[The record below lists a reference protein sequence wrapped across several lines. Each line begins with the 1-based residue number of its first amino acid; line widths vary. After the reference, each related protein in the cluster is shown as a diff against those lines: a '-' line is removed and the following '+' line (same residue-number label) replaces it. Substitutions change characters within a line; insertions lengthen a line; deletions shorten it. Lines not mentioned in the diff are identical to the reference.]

1 MRVLLYGMQSSGA
14 SLLALTLAQ
23 KPDSVG
29 FVDIWNMFAAPEL
42 ETSRDCVAK
51 VVVTTAFS
59 LEVHRRRFRPDVTV
73 LFLRHP
79 VDTYES
85 LYGKSYA
92 NEAGLIDEKFA
103 LLEEVFRAG
112 TGFDHILH
120 YEDLVLS
127 PRNVIAFFDRIGWQI
142 GFNALLFGRTQR
154 EIEEGNVAAC
164 PGIHTRLKYGA
175 GNVQTR
181 RLLRDRIRFAQ
192 PWGKSAHL
200 TRVCSALF
208 DHYAALR
215 NGKDRSDL
223 WHVPS
228 RALLSCNLG
237 AILRE
242 LTNRGAIAEQ
252 SERAGYRLQ
261 FTHGTD
267 QSRVTD
273 KELRLC
279 PTGNGRETQ
288 LVLSGLP
295 GSPFNRV
302 CATAYAEHPLASG
315 TTARLRVE
323 GAAEECLAEQEFTLL
338 HSDMR
343 YVHLAFEP
351 QASTVTLKLSV
362 RLADNSDSAEH
373 AGISIKDLRL
383 EQAAG

>member
-1 MRVLLYGMQSSGA
+1 MQSSGA

-23 KPDSVG
+23 KPDSMA

-42 ETSRDCVAK
+42 ETNRDCVAK
-51 VVVTTAFS
+51 VVVTTAFN

-85 LYGKSYA
+85 LFGKSYA

-120 YEDLVLS
+120 YEDFVFS
-127 PRNVIAFFDRIGWQI
+127 PRGVIALFDRIGWHI
-142 GFNALLFGRTQR
+142 GFNAMLFGRTQR
-154 EIEEGNVAAC
+154 EIEEGNVAAS
-164 PGIHTRLKYGA
+164 PGIDKRLKYGV

-181 RLLRDRIRFAQ
+181 GLLRDRIRFAP

-200 TRVCSALF
+200 TRVCPTLF

-215 NGKDRSDL
+215 KGKDRRDL

-237 AILRE
+237 TILRE
-242 LTNRGAIAEQ
+242 LTKRGVIPER
-252 SERAGYRLQ
+252 SERKGYQLRC
-261 FTHGTD
+261 TDGTP

-273 KELRLC
+273 KELLLC
-279 PTGNGRETQ
+279 PAANGRETQ
-288 LVLSGLP
+288 LLLSGLP

-315 TTARLRVE
+315 TTVRLRIE
-323 GAAEECLAEQEFTLL
+323 GAAGEHLSEQELTLR

-343 YVHLAFEP
+343 YVDLAFEA
-351 QASTVTLKLSV
+351 QSSTVTLHLSV
-362 RLADNSDSAEH
+362 RLANNADATDH
-373 AGISIKDLRL
+373 AGICIKDLRL
-383 EQAAG
+383 EQAAC